1 MDICRL
7 ATQLLFL
14 YHILSNAVNHWCW
27 INFQAQEGTPSPGSL
42 SVPPFSWQ
50 RDELKAELKAAD
62 TLGEKISLWIVSCD
76 GRGFRWTLCPRR
88 GRHCQRMKP
97 SSTNTHRGEK
107 SWAIEKER
115 KKQDHSFWT
124 PGFIWSRGNYSPGSP
139 KCMSHLL
146 LFLNQLELG
155 FCHYKNTY
163 DQYRTSAKL
172 LRTTAL
178 NRMQQQP
185 TVRMRM
191 VVETGCKRHE
201 SLRRRIHL
209 QCRLSSKHTAFP
221 LSLTH
226 RSLVLPM

>member
-1 MDICRL
+1 MLSITDAGSTSRHKKEHPAL
-7 ATQLLFL
+7 AVYQCP
-14 YHILSNAVNHWCW
+14 H
-27 INFQAQEGTPSPGSL
+27 SPGREMSSRLSWKLQTHWGKKSL
-42 SVPPFSWQ
+42 F
-50 RDELKAELKAAD
+50 
-62 TLGEKISLWIVSCD
+62 WIVSCD

-107 SWAIEKER
+107 SWVIEKER